1 MSEHLRFSPS
11 ILARLGEE
19 LVPDAD
25 QGVIELVKNAYDADA
40 TRCLVELAG
49 TELFGGSVRVSD
61 DGSGMTAHDVIQGF
75 LIIGRSRKEAAE
87 LTRRF
92 NRIPVGDKGL
102 GRLSALRLGRRV
114 RVVTRPRSA
123 PSVELRLELDWDD
136 FDRAEAVEDVA
147 IEVLEFETQEPP
159 GTEILIEDL
168 RAPFTRGTADKLARS
183 LLLLSDPFRDVDGL
197 EAMSGDPGFA
207 AELRAPEYQELQAK
221 VETSYFKDA
230 DFRIT
235 GDLDAE
241 GNGVFRLLDWKGE
254 ELYSSAAQRKF
265 QAPPLR
271 FDLWNFVL
279 DKARFSN
286 KSFTLPE
293 VRAWL
298 KHIGGVHIYQDGIR
312 VPPYGG
318 PGNDWLDLNLM
329 RVRSPEMRP
338 GTNTSIGR
346 VTVSNAGGQLVQK
359 TDRIGFVENAA
370 FLELREFCQNCLDW
384 AAKVRVSER
393 DARRRAERDDVSK
406 RSKRA
411 DESLQAVLTKVVP
424 LTKRKEVDVAI
435 ERVLKA
441 SERETK
447 VLREELQLYRSLAT
461 AGMTSAVFAHEIGRP
476 LELLD
481 SNLTSLLNLIP
492 EDSREAARRRVG
504 RIERSRAQLN
514 SFISIPLKLLAKG
527 KRRYEI
533 VDLNLCVGN
542 LVSLLDPILDH
553 YRVRLDVDL
562 APTNTRIMGSEALL
576 EGILL
581 NLITNSISAF
591 QRRKLDA
598 DQRIVQ
604 ISTGYDGD
612 VLLMVEDNAGGIQ
625 DLEVREIFLPGVT
638 SSKDGTGFGLTIVQ
652 DSVSDLGGSVD
663 VDALTPF
670 GGALF
675 TVKLPPKND
684 LFG

>member
-40 TRCLVELAG
+40 TRCLVELTG
-49 TELFGGSVRVSD
+49 TELFGGSVKVSD
-61 DGSGMTAHDVIQGF
+61 DGSGMSAHDVIQGF
-75 LIIGRSRKEAAE
+75 LIIGRSRKEAAD
-87 LTRRF
+87 LTGRF
-92 NRIPVGDKGL
+92 NRVPVGDKGL

-114 RVVTRPRSA
+114 RVTTRPRST
-123 PSVELRLELDWDD
+123 PSVELRLELDWDA

-159 GTEILIEDL
+159 GTEILIDDL

-183 LLLLSDPFRDVDGL
+183 LLLLSDPFRDVDGVD
-197 EAMSGDPGFA
+197 ATSGDPGFA
-207 AELRAPEYQELQAK
+207 TELLAPEYQELQAK

-235 GDLDAE
+235 GELDAE

-254 ELYSSAAQRKF
+254 ELYSSAAPRKF
-265 QAPPLR
+265 EAPPLR
-271 FDLWNFVL
+271 FDLWNFIL

-298 KHIGGVHIYQDGIR
+298 RHIGGVHIYQDGIR

-346 VTVSNAGGQLVQK
+346 VTVSNAGGQLTQK

-370 FLELREFCQNCLDW
+370 FLELREFCQLCLDW

-393 DARRRAERDDVSK
+393 DARRRAERDDVSNRTK
-406 RSKRA
+406 KA
-411 DESLQAVLTKVVP
+411 DASLQAVLTKVVP
-424 LTKRKEVDVAI
+424 LTNRKEVDVAI

-481 SNLTSLLNLIP
+481 SNLTALVNLIP
-492 EDSREAARRRVG
+492 EGSREAARRRVG
-504 RIERSRAQLN
+504 RIERSRTQLN
-514 SFISIPLKLLAKG
+514 SFISIPLKLLARG
-527 KRRYEI
+527 KRRYES
-533 VDLNLCVGN
+533 VDLNLCAGN
-542 LVSLLDPILDH
+542 LANLLDPILDH
-553 YRVRLDVDL
+553 YKVRLELDF
-562 APTNTRIMGSEALL
+562 AQTNTRIMGSEALL
-576 EGILL
+576 EGIML

-591 QRRKLDA
+591 QRRKSDN
-598 DQRIVQ
+598 DQRVVK

-625 DLEVREIFLPGVT
+625 DLDVREIFLPGVT

-652 DSVSDLGGSVD
+652 DSVSDLGGRID